1 MKQQSSQ
8 FIELN
13 YLKIIISSLLLIGL
27 VVVGYSIHLYGEI
40 RDFEDEG
47 FEASI
52 ARVKE
57 AYAPSDINDVTRFH
71 GEAFYHV
78 IHTSDEERVTYYFVN
93 QTDDAADIT
102 VYTAESS
109 DPLQSILSTFES
121 ERPNNELSR
130 VNVGLRQQLPIVEI
144 ISTTTSGAV
153 RYDYYRLTDGTYES
167 GLTLNNV
174 N

>member
-13 YLKIIISSLLLIGL
+13 YLKIVVSILLLIGL
-27 VVVGYSIHLYGEI
+27 VGVGYSVHLYGVI
-40 RDFEDEG
+40 RDFEGKG
-47 FEASI
+47 FESSI

-57 AYAPSDINDVTRFH
+57 AYDLSDIDDVTRYH

-78 IHTSDEERVTYYFVN
+78 IHTRDGTYYFVN
-93 QTDDAADIT
+93 QTDATADIT

-109 DPLQSILSTFES
+109 DPLQPILATFES
-121 ERPNNELSR
+121 ERPNNALSR
-130 VNVGLRQQLPIVEI
+130 VNVGLRQQVPIVEI
-144 ISTTTSGAV
+144 ISTTTSGAF